1 MRGSYRPHS
10 LLELAP
16 LVALFVRD
24 RVARWRGAA
33 AVTIE
38 APSTAAAARA
48 LRTRPAPEPMPAQT
62 SSFVIEA

>member
-24 RVARWRGAA
+24 RIARWRGAA
-33 AVTIE
+33 TVTAVE
-38 APSTAAAARA
+38 PSTAVAAHA

-62 SSFVIEA
+62 STFVIQA